1 MKFGAAP
8 RPARLLPAPWCTALP
23 AASRRLVLARTLGI
37 GAGLVT
43 LLKLGAGLAAGSSAL
58 LLSEAAHAQPKETFL
73 PTPTSLR
80 EAALLAQSK
89 GEPLVLLV
97 SLPGCVWCELLRR
110 NYLAPMRNE
119 GVHVFQITVNDKK
132 QVVDNFQ
139 GQPSQGADIATAYRA
154 KFTPTL
160 MFFNAQGQEIAKRIE
175 GVASLDMIGALIDA
189 RLAAARQ
196 QTVLTP
202 RPAS

>member
-1 MKFGAAP
+1 MKLGSAP
-8 RPARLLPAPWCTALP
+8 RPERLLPAPWCTALP
-23 AASRRLVLARTLGI
+23 GASRRYMLARTLGV
-37 GAGLVT
+37 GAWLVT
-43 LLKLGAGLAAGSSAL
+43 GLRLGAGLKAGSGAL

-80 EAALLAQSK
+80 EAALAAQSK
-89 GEPLVLLV
+89 GEPLVMLV

-110 NYLAPMRNE
+110 NYLGPMRLE
-119 GVHVFQITVNDKK
+119 GVHAFQITINDKK

-139 GQPSQGADIATAYRA
+139 GQPSHGANIATAHQA

-175 GVASLDMIGALIDA
+175 GVASVDMVGALIDA
-189 RLAAARQ
+189 RLATARQ
-196 QTVLTP
+196 QIVLTS